1 MNCWNFTKKNDLLS
15 KILRSVFLFVVMILS
30 YFPFF
35 QSDAVAQLSHIPKL
49 PELYVDDGDGFI
61 VIAHRGASAYAPEN
75 TIPAFQKAVE
85 MEAEMVELDV
95 LISKDGVPVVFHDA
109 KLDKKSNGSGLV
121 SDYTLSEL
129 KELDAGSWFSNEFN
143 GIKIPTLDEVLGY
156 AKDKISVNI
165 EIKTEAVTDKY
176 EGGVVHRS
184 VELVK
189 KQGMQEYVIFS
200 SFDYRAIKQVK
211 THAPGMSA
219 ALLYEETQSGKK
231 SPSQLTAEYKTDA
244 FNCSYRQLS
253 KKWMNSLKKSGI
265 PVFVY
270 TVNEEKRMEKLIKQG
285 VKGIFSDKPD
295 VLKAVA
301 QKAEKGN

>member
-1 MNCWNFTKKNDLLS
+1 
-15 KILRSVFLFVVMILS
+15 MILS

-35 QSDAVAQLSHIPKL
+35 QNDAVAQLSHTPEL
-49 PELYVDDGDGFI
+49 PELYTDDGNGFI

-75 TIPAFQKAVE
+75 TMPAFEKAVE

-129 KELDAGSWFSNEFN
+129 KKLDAGSWFSEEFT
-143 GIKIPTLDEVLGY
+143 GTKIPTLDEVLEF
-156 AKDKISVNI
+156 AKYKISVNI
-165 EIKTEAVTDKY
+165 EIKTEAVTNQY
-176 EGGVVHRS
+176 NGGVVQKS

-189 KQGMQEYVIFS
+189 KHGMERYVIFS
-200 SFDYRAIKQVK
+200 SFDYRAVKQVK
-211 THAPGMSA
+211 THAPEISA
-219 ALLYEETQSGKK
+219 ALLYEERQSGGK
-231 SPSQLTAEYKTDA
+231 SPVQLTAEYKTDA

-253 KKWMNSLKKSGI
+253 KKWMKSLKKSGI

-270 TVNEEKRMEKLIKQG
+270 TVNEEKRMEKLIRQG
-285 VKGIFSDKPD
+285 VTGIFSDKPD
-295 VLKAVA
+295 ILKEIA
-301 QKAEKGN
+301 QKVEKGK